1 MVRISY
7 LPEFLKQAKHL
18 TKKYP
23 SFPEDLKVLI
33 YEITAMQV
41 MIWEVV
47 SGRSGCLSK
56 ARERG
61 KAAEP
66 E

>member
-23 SFPEDLKVLI
+23 SFPEDLRVLI
-33 YEITAMQV
+33 NEIIENPLVGTDLGGG
-41 MIWEVV
+41 V
-47 SGRSGCLSK
+47 S
-56 ARERG
+56 
-61 KAAEP
+61 
-66 E
+66 

>member
-23 SFPEDLKVLI
+23 FFQVDLRVLI
-33 YEITAMQV
+33 NEITENPLAGADLGGG
-41 MIWEVV
+41 V
-47 SGRSGCLSK
+47 S
-56 ARERG
+56 
-61 KAAEP
+61 
-66 E
+66 

>member
-23 SFPEDLKVLI
+23 SFPGDLKVLI
-33 YEITAMQV
+33 NEITENPLAGADLGGG
-41 MIWEVV
+41 V
-47 SGRSGCLSK
+47 S
-56 ARERG
+56 
-61 KAAEP
+61 
-66 E
+66 